1 MFNEIKRLKLEKNI
15 KLLGNRNDISQIMN
29 AIDVNILCSKSEG
42 FPNVIVES
50 MACGT
55 PCIVTNVGDSA
66 YIVGKTGWVVPS
78 QNSKKLATAIE
89 KALFKIGKNWKEQ
102 CNLASS
108 RVSNN
113 FNILKRL
120 KFYNSTLSKVYNKSY

>member
-1 MFNEIKRLKLEKNI
+1 MIFHK
-15 KLLGNRNDISQIMN
+15 IMN

-120 KFYNSTLSKVYNKSY
+120 KFYNSTLSKVLQ